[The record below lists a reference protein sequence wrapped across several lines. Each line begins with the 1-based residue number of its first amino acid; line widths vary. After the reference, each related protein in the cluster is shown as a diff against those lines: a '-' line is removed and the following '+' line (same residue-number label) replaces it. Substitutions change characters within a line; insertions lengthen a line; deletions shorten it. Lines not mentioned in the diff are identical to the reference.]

1 MKEKIQSRFDKFYAG
16 LTHAAQ
22 ARIDA
27 FWAGFDCH
35 CLLGKWEKQRLR
47 EDFEAAILYYLDNGV
62 ALEQALERV
71 APERL
76 GGFYARPAVLWFAL
90 DDAAKIYPLSMK
102 QNRMAV
108 FRLSVYLRQPVV
120 PILLQMALTFTIKR
134 FPSFATTLKKGF
146 FWHYLDTAKRRY
158 CVEEEHEIPCRP
170 LKISHSGSQSF
181 RVLYYRNRISVE
193 FFHVLTDGTGG
204 MVFLKTLAAEYLRLT
219 GVQAEADDTLW
230 DSDDLPLPAEY
241 ANEFARVP
249 HSEKT
254 SGFVDKPAVQMS
266 GQLAK
271 QKPCRILHFK
281 MDAAALKAA
290 AARYHGTV
298 TVYLL
303 ALMFLSGRAAT
314 DETTGEA
321 SIQVPVNMRKFYPS
335 PTVRNFA
342 LYCGIRQPL
351 SMESDIPALVE
362 NITQQMAEKAS
373 QAAMG
378 EMLAATEQLVGM
390 LKYVP
395 LEIKQPVASLVYGF
409 LGDKIFSNTLSNLG
423 VVSLPP
429 AYAAE
434 IESMDFVLGP
444 EISNRASC
452 AMVTFADMA
461 TFSITKMT
469 VDPSFEEMMYRL
481 LQADGVQVR
490 VEGSAFYGD

>member
-1 MKEKIQSRFDKFYAG
+1 M
-16 LTHAAQ
+16 
-22 ARIDA
+22 
-27 FWAGFDCH
+27 
-35 CLLGKWEKQRLR
+35 
-47 EDFEAAILYYLDNGV
+47 
-62 ALEQALERV
+62 
-71 APERL
+71 
-76 GGFYARPAVLWFAL
+76 
-90 DDAAKIYPLSMK
+90 
-102 QNRMAV
+102 
-108 FRLSVYLRQPVV
+108 
-120 PILLQMALTFTIKR
+120 
-134 FPSFATTLKKGF
+134 
-146 FWHYLDTAKRRY
+146 
-158 CVEEEHEIPCRP
+158 
-170 LKISHSGSQSF
+170 
-181 RVLYYRNRISVE
+181 E

-351 SMESDIPALVE
+351 SMEADYATDGGKGFAGGDGGDAGCDGAACRHVEICAAGDQATGGQPGIWLSGGYDFQQYAFQPWRGEPA
-362 NITQQMAEKAS
+362 AS
-373 QAAMG
+373 ICG
-378 EMLAATEQLVGM
+378 R
-390 LKYVP
+390 
-395 LEIKQPVASLVYGF
+395 
-409 LGDKIFSNTLSNLG
+409 D
-423 VVSLPP
+423 
-429 AYAAE
+429 
-434 IESMDFVLGP
+434 
-444 EISNRASC
+444 
-452 AMVTFADMA
+452 
-461 TFSITKMT
+461 
-469 VDPSFEEMMYRL
+469 
-481 LQADGVQVR
+481 
-490 VEGSAFYGD
+490 